1 MKRNIL
7 LFLYSTPNIVGS
19 VLGLLGLTAYFGGL
33 IKSFWLL
40 IVLGLYAIGF
50 VSTPRSPT
58 ASLSLKK
65 SLAGAEIEK
74 GLEEL
79 IRKIRKKVS
88 PKILERVVSIKESIS
103 SLIPHLDRMDSSD
116 RNLHVIKQT
125 ATDYLPEMLQTY
137 LELPT
142 TFARF
147 HRVQGDK
154 TPQEILLEQL
164 DILDRE
170 MKQIIIDLHSR
181 DTEALIAHGKFLKD
195 KFAEGDSWLN

>member
-1 MKRNIL
+1 MKRHLL

-19 VLGLLGLTAYFGGL
+19 VLGLLGLAAFFVGL
-33 IKSFWLL
+33 IKSFWLF

-50 VSTPRSPT
+50 VATPRKT
-58 ASLSLKK
+58 AEIVTLKNSLTD
-65 SLAGAEIEK
+65 AEIER
-74 GLEEL
+74 GLDEL

-88 PKILERVVSIKESIS
+88 PQILERVMSIKESIA
-103 SLIPHLDRMDSSD
+103 LLMPRLTNMNGGD

-125 ATDYLPEMLQTY
+125 ASNYLPEMLQTY
-137 LELPT
+137 LALPT

-147 HRVQGDK
+147 HRVRGNK
-154 TPQEILLEQL
+154 TPREILLEQL

-170 MKQIIIDLHSR
+170 MQQIIVDVHSR

-195 KFAEGDSWLN
+195 KFEEGDSWLQ